1 MHLYS
6 ITEISSA
13 SKGFIHGEGP
23 ATLVIDK
30 HLIFIIIKRYHGK
43 EAGMIRGKDGTIIP
57 KVVIERLPRYY
68 RYFDWL
74 DGKVEKISSN
84 RLGEYMGAS
93 ASQVRL
99 DLSYFGDFGQ
109 QGYGY
114 NVKKLKRE
122 LANILSIN
130 SKTSF
135 IIIGAGNIGRA
146 MTRYKAFTNSGFSL
160 KAIFDINPS
169 LRGQIIS
176 GTKIHH
182 TDEMVQFIEKNQ
194 IDIAILAIPKEDA
207 NAVAHSLTEAGVK
220 GILNFAPLDLKAADH
235 ISVENIHIIDKML
248 ALSFMIKGT

>member
-1 MHLYS
+1 
-6 ITEISSA
+6 
-13 SKGFIHGEGP
+13 
-23 ATLVIDK
+23 
-30 HLIFIIIKRYHGK
+30 
-43 EAGMIRGKDGTIIP
+43 MIRGKDGTVIP

-74 DGKVEKISSN
+74 DGKVEKISSR

-130 SKTSF
+130 SETSF
-135 IIIGAGNIGRA
+135 IIVGAGNIGRA
-146 MTRYKAFTNSGFSL
+146 MTRYKAFANAGFSL

-176 GTKIHH
+176 GVKIHH
-182 TDEMVQFIEKNQ
+182 TDEMVSFIQENH
-194 IDIAILAIPKEDA
+194 IDIAVLAIPKESA
-207 NAVAHSLTEAGVK
+207 NEVASTLTKAGVK
-220 GILNFAPLDLKAADH
+220 GILNFAPLDLESLRS
-235 ISVENIHIIDKML
+235 IPVENIHIIDKML
-248 ALSFMIKGT
+248 ALSFLIKGS

>member
-1 MHLYS
+1 
-6 ITEISSA
+6 
-13 SKGFIHGEGP
+13 
-23 ATLVIDK
+23 
-30 HLIFIIIKRYHGK
+30 
-43 EAGMIRGKDGTIIP
+43 MIRGKDGTIIP

-74 DGKVEKISSN
+74 DGKVEKISSK
-84 RLGEYMGAS
+84 RLGEYLGAS

-130 SKTSF
+130 SETSF

-146 MTRYKAFTNSGFSL
+146 MTRYKAFANAGFNL

-182 TDEMVQFIEKNQ
+182 TDEMVQFIEKNH

-207 NAVAHSLTEAGVK
+207 NEVAHSLTEAGVK
-220 GILNFAPLDLKAADH
+220 GILNFAPHDLEAEER
-235 ISVENIHIIDKML
+235 IPVENIHIIDKML

>member
-1 MHLYS
+1 
-6 ITEISSA
+6 
-13 SKGFIHGEGP
+13 
-23 ATLVIDK
+23 
-30 HLIFIIIKRYHGK
+30 
-43 EAGMIRGKDGTIIP
+43 MIRGKDGTIIP

-114 NVKKLKRE
+114 NIKKLKRE
-122 LANILSIN
+122 LGNILSIN
-130 SKTSF
+130 SETSF
-135 IIIGAGNIGRA
+135 IIVGAGNIGRA
-146 MTRYKAFTNSGFSL
+146 MTRYRAFANSGFSL

-176 GTKIHH
+176 GAKIHH
-182 TDEMVQFIEKNQ
+182 TDEMAAFIQKNH
-194 IDIAILAIPKEDA
+194 IDSAILAIPQENA
-207 NAVAHSLTEAGVK
+207 NEVAHTLSKAGVK
-220 GILNFAPLDLKAADH
+220 GILNFAPLDLEALGS
-235 ISVENIHIIDKML
+235 ILVENIHIIDKML
-248 ALSFMIKGT
+248 ALSFMIKGR